1 MKKFVLLFFLLVLLA
16 GCSTFK
22 KSQRM
27 DLSPFAEYTVN
38 LAADIEFGMTNGSK
52 VHYLM
57 DYRGDTQVLEHKA
70 KWEYVRMLVRAIV
83 AYSVEVTTLG
93 GSKLPEAERN
103 EEFALFLDRLVRP
116 AIQEYPDT
124 IRFSEAG
131 LDSLLADV
139 RVQAAFLDALGSAQ
153 PLIDEIARLSELI
166 FDDLQDSLDQTAD
179 HLLARIEGDNADVK
193 FVRAR
198 LKKAQ
203 RRMVDSVIILG
214 RIRGGE
220 DDLWPE
226 LLANEPQLRDF
237 IPRDREPT
245 AADMQIIEDR
255 LFYLMEKIMDFKI
268 QFSPDMAYYR
278 NQVLELDELYK
289 SAMMHLKKSRVT
301 VIVWARA
308 HRDLARG
315 ITDPAKIDI
324 FDITKKAVKT
334 AL

>member
-1 MKKFVLLFFLLVLLA
+1 MKKMLLLVPCLLLLA

-22 KSQRM
+22 KSQRL

-38 LAADIEFGMTNGSK
+38 LASDIEFGLTTGSK

-57 DYRGDTQVLEHKA
+57 DYRSDPQVLEHKA
-70 KWEYVRMLVRAIV
+70 LWQYVRQLVRAIV

-103 EEFALFLDRLVRP
+103 EEFAMFLDRLVRP
-116 AIQEYPDT
+116 SLAKYPDT
-124 IRFSEAG
+124 IRITEAG
-131 LDSLLADV
+131 LDSLLVDV
-139 RVQAAFLDALGSAQ
+139 REQKTFLDALGSAQ

-166 FDDLQDSLDQTAD
+166 FDELQDSLDNTAD
-179 HLLARIEGDNADVK
+179 HLLASIEEDNADVK

-198 LKKAQ
+198 LKEVQK
-203 RRMVDSVIILG
+203 RWVDSLMILG
-214 RIRGGE
+214 RIRRGE
-220 DDLWPE
+220 DDLWDK
-226 LLANEPQLRDF
+226 LLETEPQLADF
-237 IPRDREPT
+237 LPQDREPT
-245 AADMQIIEDR
+245 AADIQAVEDR
-255 LFYLMEKIMDFKI
+255 LFYLMEKVVDFKE
-268 QFSPDMAYYR
+268 QYAPDMAYYR

-289 SAMMHLKKSRVT
+289 SAMLHIKKSRVT

-315 ITDPAKIDI
+315 VTDPAKIDI